1 MPSHSKPLAPADR
14 GEKAGQLAASEM
26 IKTLSPET
34 GSIQGLVRRVE
45 EVGVIVA
52 QEHLKAGMLP
62 AEVQAWHVGFQ
73 AGMRL
78 QLGITCGAFDRRT
91 APRPVSRQAAQA
103 ALTGSPRRCHHPGPP
118 MCQERRDQPQ
128 ARGWPQL
135 SHDHAQ
141 GITAWLAHQ
150 NAKGPT
156 PP

>member
-14 GEKAGQLAASEM
+14 GEKAGRLAAIEM

-62 AEVQAWHVGFQ
+62 TEVRAWHVGFQ

-78 QLGITCGAFDRRT
+78 QLGDFMRRF
-91 APRPVSRQAAQA
+91 
-103 ALTGSPRRCHHPGPP
+103 
-118 MCQERRDQPQ
+118 
-128 ARGWPQL
+128 
-135 SHDHAQ
+135 
-141 GITAWLAHQ
+141 
-150 NAKGPT
+150 
-156 PP
+156 